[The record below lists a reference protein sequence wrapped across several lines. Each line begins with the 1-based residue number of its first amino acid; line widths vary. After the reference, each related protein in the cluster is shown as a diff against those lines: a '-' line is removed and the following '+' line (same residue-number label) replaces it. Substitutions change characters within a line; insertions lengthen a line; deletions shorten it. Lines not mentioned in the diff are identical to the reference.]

1 LLPANFFVVI
11 LKHSPIKTLV
21 GIGKEDESRE
31 ESEKAEEQ
39 KFTEGF
45 LK

>member
-1 LLPANFFVVI
+1 VI
-11 LKHSPIKTLV
+11 PIKTLV
-21 GIGKEDESRE
+21 GKEDESRE